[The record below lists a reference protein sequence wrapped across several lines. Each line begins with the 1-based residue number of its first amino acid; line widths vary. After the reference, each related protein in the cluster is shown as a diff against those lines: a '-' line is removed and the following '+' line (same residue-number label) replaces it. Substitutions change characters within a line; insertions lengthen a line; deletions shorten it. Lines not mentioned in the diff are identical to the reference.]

1 MWCTFVLIR
10 DGNVGKYETI
20 KSAILLI
27 THIKSDYLLVFFS
40 YRYICPAILYNN
52 RERMYQKKKYKGI
65 YSMDVIHDIH
75 SFLCSEDLSLS
86 WK

>member
-27 THIKSDYLLVFFS
+27 THIKSDYLLVLFHIGIFVFLS
-40 YRYICPAILYNN
+40 Y
-52 RERMYQKKKYKGI
+52 EKSVI
-65 YSMDVIHDIH
+65 Y
-75 SFLCSEDLSLS
+75 

>member
-27 THIKSDYLLVFFS
+27 THIKSDYLLVLFHIGIFVPLF
-40 YRYICPAILYNN
+40 YITIE
-52 RERMYQKKKYKGI
+52 RECIKRKI
-65 YSMDVIHDIH
+65 
-75 SFLCSEDLSLS
+75 
-86 WK
+86 